1 VRHTRQSLR
10 IAIRGNS
17 EWQEHRPATC
27 PAERAGRTPGALDWM
42 FVPLACGRGV
52 NGEAATGRTVHLA
65 APTQPREWLDHLN
78 PFGGGPTEKSAAAG
92 VSPHLSSRRRYRD
105 ERCEWPDSRLFHQFA
120 LQNGNREQ
128 IAAIYIY

>member
-27 PAERAGRTPGALDWM
+27 PAERAGRLGPWM

-52 NGEAATGRTVHLA
+52 HGEAATGRTVHLA
-65 APTQPREWLDHLN
+65 APTQPREWFDHLN
-78 PFGGGPTEKSAAAG
+78 VGRPTEKSATAG
-92 VSPHLSSRRRYRD
+92 VSPHLSSRGHYRD
-105 ERCEWPDSRLFHQFA
+105 ERERPDRRLFHQFA
-120 LQNGNREQ
+120 LRNGNREQ
-128 IAAIYIY
+128 FAFIYIH